1 MPGGNA
7 RLSEHSWGADAHA
20 TEAALSMVRG
30 VDQCR
35 QSSEFRVYSDQ
46 CRRIGLLV
54 MP

>member
-30 VDQCR
+30 VDQVGR
-35 QSSEFRVYSDQ
+35 VQSSEYIPISVGVSAFW
-46 CRRIGLLV
+46 
-54 MP
+54 